1 MTSPTPLTSRRAA
14 AGTWS
19 LIHAERGALAAE
31 LAELTEQ
38 GWATR
43 SLCDRFT
50 VREVLAHLTAGA
62 SLDPVR
68 WMAGV
73 IRCRFDF
80 DRQVALRLAEQLGA
94 TPAET
99 LARFRRVI
107 TATAKPPLPVVA
119 MLGEI
124 IVHGEDIRRPLGVR
138 RDYPVATL
146 TAVAGY
152 YQGSDLPVLT
162 RTRARGLRLTATDG
176 PFAAGAGPRVSGTT
190 LALIMAMTGR
200 EPYCD
205 ELDGNG
211 AAILRERQATARPW
225 AGRP

>member
-1 MTSPTPLTSRRAA
+1 MMSPTPAIDRQPAT
-14 AGTWS
+14 GTWS
-19 LIHAERGALAAE
+19 LIHAERAALAAD

-38 GWATR
+38 RWATR

-62 SLDPVR
+62 SLSPVR

-80 DRQVALRLAEQLGA
+80 DRQVAMRLAEHMGA
-94 TPAET
+94 SPAET

-107 TATAKPPLPVVA
+107 TSTTKPPLPVVT

-124 IVHGEDIRRPLGVR
+124 IVHGEDIRRPLGIE

-146 TAVAGY
+146 ATVAGY
-152 YQGSDLPVLT
+152 YQGSDLPVL
-162 RTRARGLRLTATDG
+162 ARRRVRDLRLTATDG
-176 PFAAGAGPRVSGTT
+176 PFTAGTGPRVSGTT
-190 LALIMAMTGR
+190 LALVMAMAGR
-200 EPYCD
+200 APYCD
-205 ELDGNG
+205 ELDGDG
-211 AAILRERQATARPW
+211 VAILRERQETA
-225 AGRP
+225 